1 MSTQPQSR
9 RRNSTPRVFGRV
21 LLQSEPPLDPM
32 APSGW
37 KVAFGTFVAASG

>member
-9 RRNSTPRVFGRV
+9 RRNLTRRVSGRV
-21 LLQSEPPLDPM
+21 LLPSEPPLDPM

-37 KVAFGTFVAASG
+37 KVSFGAFVAASG